1 LRDFPSIVFFWVGK
15 NISIPKS
22 LVHSIRLVMGED
34 VNIVQLTDH
43 DTEEI
48 SGVTSVKR
56 YELPEQIMLARLEA
70 YSKYEPDTEEVFFC
84 DADSI
89 FINKLSLPKDK
100 EQKIFLTPRQQD
112 FKINATYPEYYEEF
126 VDKTAKEVMPF
137 LFGAIAIRDNQQIF
151 FKELLNICLKLPN
164 RFHRWYGD
172 QFALKK
178 YVDDGFERYTNL
190 DTNIYLSVLRDQLTP
205 QYLKNALDSNVQLI
219 TFKGPNSK
227 IYLEQ
232 ALILLDYFYKNI
244 NN

>member
-137 LFGAIAIRDNQQIF
+137 LFGAIATRDNQQIF

>member
-1 LRDFPSIVFFWVGK
+1 
-15 NISIPKS
+15 
-22 LVHSIRLVMGED
+22 MGED

-137 LFGAIAIRDNQQIF
+137 LFGAIAIRDNQQNF

>member
-1 LRDFPSIVFFWVGK
+1 
-15 NISIPKS
+15 
-22 LVHSIRLVMGED
+22 MGED

>member
-1 LRDFPSIVFFWVGK
+1 
-15 NISIPKS
+15 
-22 LVHSIRLVMGED
+22 MGED

-126 VDKTAKEVMPF
+126 VNKTAKEVMPF
-137 LFGAIAIRDNQQIF
+137 LFGAIATRDNQQIF